1 MTGRTKRPPELSGA
15 GLWVGG
21 GVMGGAMGAETSTA
35 SGDRG
40 MGVGRD
46 ICCARLWSVGWSY
59 GV

>member
-1 MTGRTKRPPELSGA
+1 
-15 GLWVGG
+15 
-21 GVMGGAMGAETSTA
+21 MGGAMGAETSTA